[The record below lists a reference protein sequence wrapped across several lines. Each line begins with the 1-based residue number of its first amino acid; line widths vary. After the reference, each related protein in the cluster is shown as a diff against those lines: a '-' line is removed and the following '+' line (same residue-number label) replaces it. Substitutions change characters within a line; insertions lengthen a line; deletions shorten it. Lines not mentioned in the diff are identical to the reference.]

1 MNDTAKEVISVLN
14 YFDYDLIRRIP
25 KKFLDYLKN
34 KAKDSNKK
42 VDIDINKSLLE
53 QNISEESKDLIAL
66 IYYNYFSDEAEK
78 MRILKIW
85 SNNEKIYQKSLE
97 EKYNLDNI
105 FKNNIE
111 NEYNNELPL
120 VIKKERLFDRIINFI
135 KKYLYR

>member
-25 KKFLDYLKN
+25 KKFLDYLKD

-105 FKNNIE
+105 FKNNKEI
-111 NEYNNELPL
+111 EYNNELPL

>member
-25 KKFLDYLKN
+25 KKFLDYLKD

-66 IYYNYFSDEAEK
+66 IYYNYFSDESEK

-111 NEYNNELPL
+111 NENNNELPL
-120 VIKKERLFDRIINFI
+120 VIKKEKLLDRIINFI